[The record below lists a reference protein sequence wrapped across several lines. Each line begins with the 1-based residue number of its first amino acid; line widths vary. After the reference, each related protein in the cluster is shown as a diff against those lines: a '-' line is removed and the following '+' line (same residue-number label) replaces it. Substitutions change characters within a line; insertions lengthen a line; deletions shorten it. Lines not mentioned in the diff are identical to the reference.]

1 MVRWRYMKNNS
12 LFKNIGFTLLEV
24 MIALAIMSTSLIA
37 VLFATSQF
45 SESMFHLKDKMAA
58 YWVGQNALAELRVGE
73 KGYFLTNVARQGRQ
87 TMLDKDWYYSISIN
101 PLNSNPKIFEI
112 MINVST
118 DPQAPVMAEV
128 VSYAPK
134 ME

>member
-1 MVRWRYMKNNS
+1 MNNRC
-12 LFKNIGFTLLEV
+12 LYKYTGFTLLEV

-37 VLFATSQF
+37 ALYATSQY
-45 SESMFHLKDKMAA
+45 SESVFHLKDKMAA

-73 KGYFLTNVARQGRQ
+73 KGYFLTTVARQGRQ
-87 TMLDKDWYYSISIN
+87 MMLDKDWYYSIAIN
-101 PLNSNPKIFEI
+101 PLQHNQKIFKVTVR
-112 MINVST
+112 VSM